1 MARETDGRTDGRTD
15 GQTGKQGR
23 RTERENLETEEY
35 REISNLADD
44 YHSESV

>member
-1 MARETDGRTDGRTD
+1 MARETDGRT
-15 GQTGKQGR
+15 GKQAEQRTGR
-23 RTERENLETEEY
+23 EKLETEEY

>member
-1 MARETDGRTDGRTD
+1 MARETDGRTDR
-15 GQTGKQGR
+15 QTGR

>member
-1 MARETDGRTDGRTD
+1 MARETDGRTDGHANRPMDWTR
-15 GQTGKQGR
+15 K
-23 RTERENLETEEY
+23 LETEEY

>member
-1 MARETDGRTDGRTD
+1 MADGKRDGRMDGRTDR
-15 GQTGKQGR
+15 QTGR
-23 RTERENLETEEY
+23 RTEREKLETEEY